1 MNTVPGRGMTASI
14 DPAGRLYAGR
24 VRYASMITLC
34 VLATATAG
42 CASASAAESAP
53 ERSLPAVK
61 ACLRA
66 THLAAT
72 PGPRATTLLDTLHPR
87 PVSLLWIRNGPG
99 ALIALYA
106 TGADAAKIFGE
117 LRTTV
122 PVLRYDNA
130 LILSLVTPQPARA
143 LRTRIERCAFGP
155 SARPSIGPVVGRGLA
170 AIRSRFWPI
179 T

>member
-1 MNTVPGRGMTASI
+1 MI
-14 DPAGRLYAGR
+14 
-24 VRYASMITLC
+24 ITLC

-42 CASASAAESAP
+42 CASASASASK
-53 ERSLPAVK
+53 RSLPAVK

-72 PGPRATTLLDTLHPR
+72 PVPRNTTLLDRLHPR

-99 ALIALYA
+99 ALIALYP
-106 TGADAAKIFGE
+106 TGADAAKIFGD
-117 LRTTV
+117 LRATV

-130 LILSLVTPQPARA
+130 LILSLITPQPARR

-155 SARPSIGPVVGRGLA
+155 SARPSIGPVVGRG
-170 AIRSRFWPI
+170 
-179 T
+179 